1 MKVTC
6 IGEMLIDF
14 VCTDINSGLLKGQHY
29 IRKPGGAPA
38 NVAACIGKLGGC
50 AYMVGAVGNDPFAE
64 YLLQELRQYQVNTEH
79 VYSLPQSTTLA
90 FVSLAGSGERE
101 FAFNRGA
108 DEQLVLSQVA
118 IEELSQD
125 AILHLG
131 SATALLGGPLNDSYL
146 ECANVASSKGNIIC
160 FDPNFRI
167 DLWKGREALFRSKCD
182 TYFDLAD
189 IVKVSDEELLLLSQ
203 AQELET
209 GCAYLHRK
217 GVKIVLVTLGSKG
230 CLVSQNGQ
238 QYIVPAREID
248 VVDTT
253 GAGDAFI
260 GAILYQM
267 SQHSA
272 GDDFYAQH
280 IHGFVEF
287 ATKVSGLVCSK
298 IGAMTALPTLA
309 EVTSMAFKSKG

>member
-1 MKVTC
+1 MKVSC

-14 VCTDINSGLLKGQHY
+14 VCTDTNSGLVNGQNY

-38 NVAACIGKLGGC
+38 NVAACIGKLGGSVSL
-50 AYMVGAVGNDPFAE
+50 VGAVGNDPFGE
-64 YLLQELRQYQVNTEH
+64 FLLQEVRQYQVNIDH
-79 VYSLPQSTTLA
+79 VSALPESTTLA
-90 FVSLAGSGERE
+90 FVSLTDSGERE

-108 DEQLVLSQVA
+108 DEHLVLSDA
-118 IEELSQD
+118 AMEELTDD

-131 SATALLGGPLNDSYL
+131 SATALLGGALSESYL
-146 ECANVASSKGNIIC
+146 KIARVARLKGNTIC

-167 DLWKGREALFRSKCD
+167 DLWKGQESLFRGKCNY
-182 TYFDLAD
+182 YFELAD
-189 IVKVSDEELLLLSQ
+189 VVKVSDEELLLLSQ
-203 AQELET
+203 ARDFQS
-209 GCAYLHRK
+209 GCNWLHDK

-238 QYIVPAREID
+238 QFIVPAYEIK

-267 SQHSA
+267 SLHPA

-280 IHGFVEF
+280 IHSFVEF

-298 IGAMTALPTLA
+298 LGAMTALPSLA
-309 EVTSMAFKSKG
+309 ELSSIEFKVKA

>member
-14 VCTDINSGLLKGQHY
+14 VCTDTNSGLVKGQNY

-38 NVAACIGKLGGC
+38 NVAACIGKLGGSPYIV
-50 AYMVGAVGNDPFAE
+50 AALGNDPFGE
-64 YLLQELRQYQVNTEH
+64 FLLQEVGQYQVNTSH
-79 VYSLPQSTTLA
+79 VTTLPRSTTLA
-90 FVSLAGSGERE
+90 FVSLADSGERD

-108 DEQLVLSQVA
+108 DEHLMLSEVA
-118 IEELSQD
+118 LQELTD
-125 AILHLG
+125 NAILHLG
-131 SATALLGGPLNDSYL
+131 SATALLGGALNESYQQIAEL
-146 ECANVASSKGNIIC
+146 ARLKGNTIC

-167 DLWKGREALFRSKCD
+167 DLWKGQESIFRDKCNY
-182 TYFDLAD
+182 YFELAD
-189 IVKVSDEELLLLSQ
+189 VVKVSDEELLLLSQ
-203 AQELET
+203 AKDFQT
-209 GCAYLHRK
+209 GCNWLHDK

-230 CLVSQNGQ
+230 CLLSQNGQ
-238 QYIVPAREID
+238 QFIVPACEIK

-267 SQHSA
+267 SQHPA
-272 GDDFYAQH
+272 GDDFYARH
-280 IHGFVEF
+280 IRSFVEF

-298 IGAMTALPTLA
+298 LGAMTALPTLA
-309 EVTSMAFKSKG
+309 EINSMRFQVKQ